1 MRIAFAL
8 LCSAMLAAAALH
20 PARAAEP
27 GTLYARLG
35 GEPGVEHVAATLI
48 DRVVA
53 DPRTSRSFKDSN
65 LALVKKHLAQQLC
78 QLSGGGCAYEGDTM
92 RDVHAGHAITEAEL
106 YAMVEILED
115 ILRERGV
122 ALGDRNALLAKL
134 APMKQDIVRVEP
146 ES

>member
-1 MRIAFAL
+1 MRVAFAL
-8 LCSAMLAAAALH
+8 VFTAILAAVPLHAAT
-20 PARAAEP
+20 AAD
-27 GTLYARLG
+27 TLYARLG
-35 GEPGVEHVAATLI
+35 SAAGVAYVADTLI

-106 YAMVEILED
+106 YAMVEILEG
-115 ILRERGV
+115 ILRERAV
-122 ALGDRNALLAKL
+122 PLADRNALLALL
-134 APMKQDIVRVEP
+134 APMKRDIVRVEP
-146 ES
+146 EA